1 MEKHILKEFIL
12 IISSYFLVQH
22 VAAHLLSHL
31 SDTLDTSAVQ
41 VTVVLARLDE
51 PMALDVLL
59 HLFP

>member
-1 MEKHILKEFIL
+1 MYENNFIA
-12 IISSYFLVQH
+12 INSYFLVQH
-22 VAAHLLSHL
+22 VVAHLLSHL
-31 SDTLDTSAVQ
+31 TDTLDTGAIQ